1 MRRCAPL
8 AGALTALLLAALAPI
23 AAHAAPEDGVSGAE
37 ARRLVAEAMARAGVS
52 GTVQI
57 AAARPLPACTHWPA
71 VAPSRPGDWR
81 SVDLRCHAPTW
92 ERRLRTGAP
101 LPALTRSVSA
111 APDSA
116 APAGGA
122 PVLVLTRSLARGT
135 LIEAHHVT
143 PSDGSVRPAQGRL
156 VDPAVVIGRRLTV
169 NLGAGRPILARHLE
183 QRWLVE
189 EGASVAITSE
199 AAGISVTVA
208 GVALGNGQRGDR
220 IRVRNSRSGRVLEAT
235 VTDAENVAVAP
246 NMN

>member
-1 MRRCAPL
+1 MRRSTPL
-8 AGALTALLLAALAPI
+8 AGALAALMLAALAP
-23 AAHAAPEDGVSGAE
+23 AAGHAAPEDGVSGAE
-37 ARRLVAEAMARAGVS
+37 ARRLVAEAMAGAGVS
-52 GTVQI
+52 GAVRI
-57 AAARPLPACTHWPA
+57 AAARPLPACTHWPE
-71 VAPSRPGDWR
+71 VAPARPGDWR

-101 LPALTRSVSA
+101 LPTLTRS
-111 APDSA
+111 DSA

-135 LIEAHHVT
+135 LIEAHHIA
-143 PSDGSVRPAQGRL
+143 PSDGSVRPAPGRL

-183 QRWLVE
+183 QRWLIE

-199 AAGISVTVA
+199 TAGISVTVA

-235 VTDAENVAVAP
+235 VTGAENVAVAP